1 MTKENSNWIWAAN
14 QSVHLS
20 K

>member
-14 QSVHLS
+14 RSVH
-20 K
+20 